1 LTSTEYNP
9 ISGPDKHF
17 DVSVLDQPIS
27 ISGSLLPGS
36 ALYPGAGAAQ
46 RPQKYCK
53 NKNGFNTKIFGLS
66 TKNSQTFPVFLQKT
80 LKKFRQN
87 VV

>member
-53 NKNGFNTKIFGLS
+53 NIHYSALSGFN
-66 TKNSQTFPVFLQKT
+66 Q
-80 LKKFRQN
+80 
-87 VV
+87 